1 MGAGDIL
8 QLAGQFGPRGLFIS
22 YLIWERTQERSLARE
37 RIETDKAVASS
48 MSLLAAKIDG
58 MKS

>member
-1 MGAGDIL
+1 MGAGDML
-8 QLAGQFGPRGLFIS
+8 QLAGQFGPMGLFIS

-48 MSLLAAKIDG
+48 MTLLAAKIDG